1 MAENIVNVK
10 KKHKVHASVY
20 VVSELSRVGKVQHKL
35 VLSEMQW
42 KQTYTLEVV
51 NEASPGPK

>member
-35 VLSEMQW
+35 VFIRDAMETDIHS
-42 KQTYTLEVV
+42 
-51 NEASPGPK
+51 GGG